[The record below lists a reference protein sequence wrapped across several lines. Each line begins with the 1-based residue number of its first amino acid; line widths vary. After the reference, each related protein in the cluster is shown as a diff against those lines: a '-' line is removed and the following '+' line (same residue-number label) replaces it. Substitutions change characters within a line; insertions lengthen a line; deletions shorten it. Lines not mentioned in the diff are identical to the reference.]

1 SEDRKDC
8 ERDEPKEQIQTQ
20 HLEQLLGASAIEAEI
35 YRQRLPQRLAERKP
49 EETEQEIDERHLAS
63 MMPPTFRRS
72 RAYSRPSIRRRRR
85 RFS

>member
-1 SEDRKDC
+1 M
-8 ERDEPKEQIQTQ
+8 Q
-20 HLEQLLGASAIEAEI
+20 HLEQLLGPNAIEAEI
-35 YRQRLPQRLAERKP
+35 YRQRLPQRLAERMP

-63 MMPPTFRRS
+63 MIPSTFRRS